1 LVHNILFLVDYNLR
15 VDISSKNKEY
25 IDFFKKIGFSL
36 KKDYLVPNLN
46 KIEVKE
52 NTFSDIKKPK
62 NLNKVKLIK
71 LNVFVPILTENKHL
85 SKKEL

>member
-1 LVHNILFLVDYNLR
+1 MVHNILFLVDYNLR

-52 NTFSDIKKPK
+52 NTFSDIKKSK
-62 NLNKVKLIK
+62 KLNKVKLIK

-85 SKKEL
+85 SKKEF